1 MQLFY
6 QKKRPRYGLFRHFPL
21 FKLSV
26 RRMTLIM
33 LITCMC
39 AGRVFAGIQKD
50 TGDIHK
56 TFITVSFSNLSL
68 KEALGT
74 IEQKT
79 GLSIGYNSGLIDPSK
94 KVSIDAKN
102 ITVAAVL
109 RQLLAGYNITLAQV
123 SATHVLIRPK
133 ETAESTA
140 GGPQQGTGVIRGR
153 VVEFETSAPVPG
165 ATVFLEGT
173 SRGTVS
179 DAAGYYRFNGV
190 PAGKHVLVASM
201 VGFRKERMPN
211 TDVRAGKETVADIR
225 LKGAVLAEVVISSSR
240 TRTKTPVAYSSIK
253 DLTSEIRNSRLV
265 VSGISSEQIAKTGDR
280 NAAEALKRVAG
291 LTVKDEK
298 FVIVRGMDTRYNLT
312 YLNDNV
318 APSTELYTR
327 DFSLDLVPS
336 RIIDRV
342 LVYKSA
348 NPEMLADM
356 TGGAVKIYTK
366 DARLVR
372 HFDIEV
378 QAGYR
383 ANSSFRNML
392 SYKGGKYDF
401 MGFDDGVRR
410 LPAIVPGYGDFTK
423 TGISQ
428 EAYAKNFSSVLQY
441 GKRTA
446 LPNLQVTA
454 NYFDY
459 FRMGKRR
466 VSWLTSFS
474 YKHEDQVNDIFRAQG
489 IGNPGFNTPDDR
501 IFYDRQGIENA
512 QLSLLQNFTL
522 PLRDSGSIQFKNFL
536 LNQGQKSTIISQSQ
550 QSEWTPE
557 LLETGMFKPLYKNIT
572 LSYSQRFL
580 YAGNLG
586 GKHYFGK
593 AKRNQLQWNAGYTYS
608 NQMIP
613 DQRLIRLQQETSRLG
628 PYPSPDF
635 NRDVEWRA
643 RVRTFTENAS
653 SDPFYGIISR
663 VWIRNKESVYN
674 GMADYSRL
682 LAPWLTLR
690 TGTFHQW
697 KERNVFRRVYLVQEG
712 DVRGS
717 GGNDQLIGP
726 GGYGD
731 YIDPYIVFFAEQDLG
746 KVWSTEYLRDNTSG
760 LKVFD
765 RTNGGDT
772 YEATEQQNTGYLA
785 ASLTPLK
792 SKLDIYAGLRVEYS
806 RQKLAGA
813 IFHSQDHI
821 TVPVFIDNRKT
832 HFLPSVNVTYRP
844 VSKLSLRG
852 AYGRTVNRP
861 EFREIAPYRDIDYIN
876 GISITGNPYVV
887 MADIQNLDARLEF
900 YPDDEGD
907 MISAGVFYKHLNH
920 PIERIRTD
928 ARIGSGLPSISFQ
941 NAGRAEVKGL
951 EIELRKTL
959 NILPGKFFRNFSI
972 MGNVTL
978 INSQVVKDSNDAKKD
993 PTAIAGISDTI
1004 RRQLQ
1009 GQAPYIINAGLYYDN
1024 AASGTKVTLVY
1035 NVAGTR
1041 IYAAGPSYVKSAQF
1055 SGSLYRGSLFEL
1067 PRHLLDFTV
1076 SQRVFRSLQIKATVQ
1091 NLLNQPIRMAEDF
1104 DTDFKY
1110 TKGGL
1115 DGAGNFTGDTK
1126 ALDFNP
1132 GRYYVLNFIYS
1143 F

>member
-1 MQLFY
+1 MF
-6 QKKRPRYGLFRHFPL
+6 
-21 FKLSV
+21 
-26 RRMTLIM
+26 LI
-33 LITCMC
+33 ITIACTHLYSKQAM
-39 AGRVFAGIQKD
+39 GFQT
-50 TGDIHK
+50 TGDIRK
-56 TFITVSFSNLSL
+56 TLVTVSFNNLPL
-68 KEALGT
+68 KEAFAV

-79 GLSIGYNSGLIDPSK
+79 GLSIGYNSNQIDPRR

-102 ITVAAVL
+102 LAVATVL
-109 RQLLAGYNITLAQV
+109 QQLLAGYKIVLTQPD
-123 SATHVLIRPK
+123 ATHVLIRPQ
-133 ETAESTA
+133 ESAALPAA
-140 GGPQQGTGVIRGR
+140 GVKRANGGIRGR
-153 VVEFETSAPVPG
+153 IVEFETSAPIPG
-165 ATVFLEGT
+165 ATVLLEGA
-173 SRGTVS
+173 SRGAVS
-179 DAAGYYRFNGV
+179 DAAGYYRLTEV
-190 PAGKHVLVASM
+190 PAGKHVLLVSM
-201 VGFRKERMPN
+201 IGFQKERVPGV
-211 TDVRAGKETVADIR
+211 DVREGKETVTDIR
-225 LKGAVLAEVVISSSR
+225 LKGSVLAEVVISSSR

-253 DLTSEIRNSRLV
+253 DLVTEIRASRMV
-265 VSGISSEQIAKTGDR
+265 VSGISSEQISKTGDR
-280 NAAEALKRVAG
+280 NAAEALKRVSG
-291 LTVKDEK
+291 LTIKDEK

-366 DARLVR
+366 DAKLVR

-383 ANSSFRNML
+383 ANSAFKDML
-392 SYKGGKYDF
+392 SYKGGQYDF
-401 MGFDDGVRR
+401 MGFDDGARK

-423 TGISQ
+423 TNISQ
-428 EAYAKNFSSVLQY
+428 EAYAKNFSPVLQY

-459 FRMGKRR
+459 FRLGKRR

-489 IGNPGFNTPDDR
+489 VGNPGIGTPDDR
-501 IFYDRQGIENA
+501 IFYDQQGIENA
-512 QLSLLQNFTL
+512 QLSLLQNFTF

-550 QSEWTPE
+550 PSEWTPE
-557 LLETGMFKPLYKNIT
+557 LLETGMFKPFYKNIT

-586 GKHYFGK
+586 GKHYFGG

-608 NQMIP
+608 NQTIP
-613 DQRLIRLQQETSRLG
+613 DQRLIRLQQETSRLSN
-628 PYPSPDF
+628 YPAPAF
-635 NRDVEWRA
+635 NREVEWRA
-643 RVRTFTENAS
+643 RVRSFTENAS
-653 SDPFYGIISR
+653 SDPFYGIMSR

-690 TGTFHQW
+690 AGTFHQW

-731 YIDPYIVFFAEQDLG
+731 YIDPYIVFFGEQDLG

-785 ASLTPLK
+785 ASLTPLQN
-792 SKLDIYAGLRVEYS
+792 KLDIYAGLRVEYS

-813 IFHSQDHI
+813 IFHSQEHI

-832 HFLPSVNVTYRP
+832 HFLPSVNITYRP
-844 VSKLSLRG
+844 ISKLSLRG

-887 MADIQNLDARLEF
+887 MADIQNVDARLEF
-900 YPDDEGD
+900 YPNDEGD
-907 MISAGVFYKHLNH
+907 VLSAGIFYKHLNH

-928 ARIGSGLPSISFQ
+928 TRVGSGLPAISFQ

-959 NILPGKFFRNFSI
+959 NVLPGKFFRNFSI
-972 MGNVTL
+972 MGNLTL
-978 INSQVVKDSNDAKKD
+978 INSQVVKDSNDVKKD

-1009 GQAPYIINAGLYYDN
+1009 GQAPYIINAGVYYDN

-1041 IYAAGPSYVKSAQF
+1041 IYAAGPSFLRSAQF
-1055 SGSLYRGSLFEL
+1055 PGSLYRGSLFEL

-1076 SQRVFRSLQIKATVQ
+1076 SQRVFRSLQIKATIQ
-1091 NLLNQPIRMAEDF
+1091 NLLNEPIRMAEDF
-1104 DTDFKY
+1104 DGNFKY
-1110 TKGGL
+1110 TKGGW
-1115 DGAGNFTGDTK
+1115 DSEGNITGDTK
-1126 ALDFNP
+1126 ALNFNP